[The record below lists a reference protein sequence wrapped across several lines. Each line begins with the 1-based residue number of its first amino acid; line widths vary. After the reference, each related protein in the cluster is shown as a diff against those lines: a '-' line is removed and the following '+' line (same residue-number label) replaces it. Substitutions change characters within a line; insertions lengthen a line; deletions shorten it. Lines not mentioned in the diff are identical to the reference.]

1 MNIAII
7 GSSGYIAKFLIDRLE
22 KEPYVQKILKIDQ
35 NVQADVHLNLQEYEK
50 FNYEILNDI

>member
-50 FNYEILNDI
+50 FNY